1 MFLSI
6 NIIKEYFLL
15 DIYDYFDGALHFY
28 INVFVLLLGVALA
41 ACCFIITAYT
51 RKTYAVYTQLLRHKA
66 FDLDSA
72 KTLAELHL
80 EPSGIIKSTL
90 ARGNHFNKCIRR
102 AGAKDADE
110 SDSDQPLA
118 QDSCKKDTQS
128 SGKPTPNQLQA
139 IDFSKERFYIDTSVK
154 FKNAEPP
161 SYTGAIIFS
170 LIFVFASVLLFMF
183 MPDILALLSGINMFG
198 K

>member
-6 NIIKEYFLL
+6 NIFKEYFLL

-28 INVFVLLLGVALA
+28 INIFVLLLGVTIS

-51 RKTYAVYTQLLRHKA
+51 RKTHAVYIQLMRHKA
-66 FDLDSA
+66 FGEDSA
-72 KTLAELHL
+72 KTLEELHL

-102 AGAKDADE
+102 VA
-110 SDSDQPLA
+110 SDGTDPKKDQPIDL
-118 QDSCKKDTQS
+118 SKD
-128 SGKPTPNQLQA
+128 K
-139 IDFSKERFYIDTSVK
+139 FYIDTTVNYKS
-154 FKNAEPP
+154 AEPP
-161 SYTGAIIFS
+161 SYTGAIVCSVIF
-170 LIFVFASVLLFMF
+170 IFISILVFMF
-183 MPDILALLSGINMFG
+183 MPDILSLLSGINMFG